1 MNKILTFIVNE
12 NKEFLLLKTN
22 PNDKQFKKSIW
33 YTVTGEY
40 ENEDNTLE
48 NTVKREIFEETGIS
62 KINKTMY
69 LNWILKY
76 NSLGNN
82 CTEYV
87 YISFVEKQEITLNEE
102 NIDYKWCNLE
112 EFINII
118 DWFYNK
124 LELKQVLEKALDNKL
139 YFEEEKIEKL

>member
-12 NKEFLLLKTN
+12 NKEFILLKTN

-40 ENEDNTLE
+40 ENKDNTLE

-82 CTEYV
+82 CTEYT
-87 YISFVEKQEITLNEE
+87 YISFIKKQEITLNEE

-112 EFINII
+112 EFINKI